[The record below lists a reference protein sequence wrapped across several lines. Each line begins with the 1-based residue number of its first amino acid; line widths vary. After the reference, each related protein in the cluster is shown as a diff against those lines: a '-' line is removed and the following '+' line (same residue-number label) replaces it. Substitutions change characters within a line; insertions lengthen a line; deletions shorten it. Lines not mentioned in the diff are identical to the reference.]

1 MLIVSSPHLQRYQ
14 FNVDKNESGS
24 FRITRIASI
33 VRMMPI
39 SYGGS
44 QWGRLRVESALDLF
58 IGFMILHKEQ
68 RYLYRMKKK

>member
-1 MLIVSSPHLQRYQ
+1 MSLALSVSLELPVLL
-14 FNVDKNESGS
+14 G
-24 FRITRIASI
+24 
-33 VRMMPI
+33 MMPI

-68 RYLYRMKKK
+68 RYLYRMKK